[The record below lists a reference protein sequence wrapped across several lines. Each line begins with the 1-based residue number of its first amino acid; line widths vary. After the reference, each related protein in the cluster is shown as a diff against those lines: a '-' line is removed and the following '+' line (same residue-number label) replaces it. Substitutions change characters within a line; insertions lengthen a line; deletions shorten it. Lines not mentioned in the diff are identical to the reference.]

1 MRIDVGLPINKKS
14 EFDQFYVDSNNEQF
28 IRYKTWLESQRSKP
42 LMISGQ
48 IGSGKTTFIHYGCL
62 VTSTNQVIKIK
73 FDIEPISFTLKGFT
87 ALLFAKTLKWI
98 TDWNADLGSILRPE
112 IKELFPDILSPNFI
126 VLLSERWLGTSERAK
141 QKSLFEVIATE
152 SELILEQIDELLN
165 LVDDNFRS
173 DVIIF
178 AEGIDKFQPRS
189 PEFFELESVLDILKR
204 HKTLFETNLVHYF
217 FPSKIWG
224 RDIQKI
230 IIPTVNQDQIIDCL
244 KKRLGQ
250 FHIVYSKEIAAIAE
264 LSGGNYRQAVRL
276 LSEYEYATTNLN
288 KSEDEAIDYAINRTI
303 DNFLSYSNVLPNFE
317 TLGII
322 NRDGFIT
329 SGVAQHNASLIFNN
343 HIFIQNELS
352 DLKWSCIVNPLL
364 ENNLEQINPVD
375 SNLEPL
381 YSWAALSGTTT
392 TGLTNTILTKEQVD
406 EYLSSFKTSPLNI
419 SEAFTALSSL
429 FLSGFNEIV
438 IITYQDKE
446 VAEIANDYFLGNVGN
461 VTDLKFSKIIQLKK
475 IEDITSVKNSFDA
488 SIFFME
494 NYDKRFLK
502 ELDHSRD
509 LLILKNMLW
518 WVKQNE
524 LLNCLDNWPHLR
536 QFLKIYPLDESIRS
550 FITVDEIN
558 DDLSTLEE
566 MGYNEKTY
574 AFFKEKLERV
584 LNYLKEEVAHE

>member
-1 MRIDVGLPINKKS
+1 
-14 EFDQFYVDSNNEQF
+14 
-28 IRYKTWLESQRSKP
+28 
-42 LMISGQ
+42 
-48 IGSGKTTFIHYGCL
+48 
-62 VTSTNQVIKIK
+62 
-73 FDIEPISFTLKGFT
+73 
-87 ALLFAKTLKWI
+87 
-98 TDWNADLGSILRPE
+98 
-112 IKELFPDILSPNFI
+112 
-126 VLLSERWLGTSERAK
+126 VLD
-141 QKSLFEVIATE
+141 
-152 SELILEQIDELLN
+152 QIDELLN
-165 LVDDNFRS
+165 SVDYNFRT

-178 AEGIDKFQPRS
+178 AEGIDKFQPNS
-189 PEFFELESVLDILKR
+189 PEFFELEPVLEILKR
-204 HKTLFETNLVHYF
+204 RKTLFETNLVHYF
-217 FPSKIWG
+217 SPSKIWG

-230 IIPTVNQDQIIDCL
+230 IIPTVNQNQIIDCL

-250 FHIVYSKEIAAIAE
+250 FHIVYTNEIDTIAE

-276 LSEYEYATTNLN
+276 LAEYEYASTNLN
-288 KSEDEAIDYAINRTI
+288 KSKDEAIDYAINRTI
-303 DNFLSYSNVLPNFE
+303 DNFLSYSNVLPNLE

-322 NRDGFIT
+322 NRDQFIT
-329 SGVAQHNASLIFNN
+329 SGVAQQNISLIFNN
-343 HIFIQNELS
+343 HIFIQDEMS

-364 ENNLEQINPVD
+364 ENNLEQINPID

-406 EYLSSFKTSPLNI
+406 KYLSSFKTNPLNI

-475 IEDITSVKNSFDA
+475 IEDIISVKNSFDA

-509 LLILKNMLW
+509 LLISKNMLW
-518 WVKQNE
+518 WVKQSE
-524 LLNCLDNWPHLR
+524 LLNCLDNWPQLR

-558 DDLSTLEE
+558 NDLSTLEE